1 MGSAVVVRLTGM
13 TTRRTPADAP
23 VPIRLRDRL
32 RPPAPGDPREFTGAA
47 VREPVRRDV
56 SVADPVSGAAVP
68 LAVFEYLPSPDA
80 GTTTTPGTGVP
91 TTARTVVVIHGFRG
105 DHHGLALL
113 ADCLPGD
120 RILAVDLPGF
130 GVSSAFP
137 AAEHSV
143 EHHATA
149 AAEAVGQLGL
159 PGDAVLLG
167 HSYGSIVAAHLAAR
181 DPRRWA
187 ALVLLNPISEPA
199 LSANG
204 SALDR
209 AAAAVAQGYYEA
221 AARLPERLGDGLLRA
236 PLITW
241 FTTLFMSETADVRI
255 LAHTHDQHTRYFSA
269 FATRASLAQA
279 YRASTTSSV
288 PDSADRLALPV
299 LLVAGEEDPMG
310 TPASQRALAERIA
323 EVSPRV
329 SLAMLPGVGHLLHYE
344 KAPECAAL
352 IEEFLA
358 G

>member
-1 MGSAVVVRLTGM
+1 MQTHGTGTPEVPAV
-13 TTRRTPADAP
+13 
-23 VPIRLRDRL
+23 RLRDRL
-32 RPPAPGDPREFTGAA
+32 RPPSAGDPSLFTGAA
-47 VREPVRRDV
+47 VRTPVRRDV
-56 SVADPVSGAAVP
+56 QAADPVTGEPVP
-68 LAVFEYLPSPDA
+68 MAVFEYLPQ
-80 GTTTTPGTGVP
+80 GP
-91 TTARTVVVIHGFRG
+91 TTARTLVFVHGFRG

-120 RILAVDLPGF
+120 RVLAVDLPGF
-130 GVSSAFP
+130 GASQAFP
-137 AAEHSV
+137 TAEHTV
-143 EHHATA
+143 AHHAGA
-149 AAEAVGQLGL
+149 VAEAIAPLEVGA
-159 PGDAVLLG
+159 DAVLLG
-167 HSYGSIVAAHLAAR
+167 HSYGSIVAAHLAAQ

-204 SALDR
+204 SLTDKAT
-209 AAAAVAQGYYEA
+209 AAVAQGYYEV
-221 AARLPERLGDGLLRA
+221 AARLPERLGDAVLRA

-241 FTTLFMSETADVRI
+241 ITTLVMSETADARI

-279 YRASTTSSV
+279 YRASTTGSV
-288 PDSADRLALPV
+288 PDSAPRLALPV
-299 LLVAGEEDPMG
+299 LLVAGAEDPMG
-310 TPASQRALAERIA
+310 SPESQEALAARIG

-352 IEEFLA
+352 IEESLA